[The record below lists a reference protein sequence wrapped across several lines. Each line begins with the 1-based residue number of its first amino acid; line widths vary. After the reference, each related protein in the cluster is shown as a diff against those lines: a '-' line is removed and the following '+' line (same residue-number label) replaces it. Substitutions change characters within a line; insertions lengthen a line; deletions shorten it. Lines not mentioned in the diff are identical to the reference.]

1 MLDAQGRRNL
11 NSYLDR
17 FERIRAF
24 VKERTSIFS
33 RLRLPNAETLLD
45 LQLEFEPLPARQLQS
60 KTYVFGNGRQS
71 RSQFTGLRDHGPL
84 NPLEATPRILFMF
97 RERDRAAARTLAM
110 ALRGM
115 KGKEKFSFPGFQALF
130 RSELVIDGAPIV
142 LPDLTDTSMAAAV
155 DKVKARK
162 AHGEVLVPVLVL
174 PDGEDNGYLAH
185 KADFAHAGIPSQVC
199 TLRVIQDEYSLKW
212 AIANIALQVFCKA
225 GGQPWKVRP
234 TSEPT
239 LIIGISQSHK
249 VKELNNERTVERYF
263 AFSVMT
269 DNSGLFQRIQ
279 VLGEGGNQ
287 SDYLR
292 QLREN
297 LQATLSEGAEKFA
310 RVVVHTSFKLKREEI
325 DAIQETVDTF
335 AKGPDGSD
343 CRFAVVKVNHKC
355 RFFGVN
361 RRVNSLVP
369 YEGTSVRLGTREYL
383 VWFEGIF
390 PDKPTVTKAFPGP
403 THLQFLRISEGAG
416 ISDADVLQDI
426 VNLSGANWRG
436 FNAKSAPV
444 SVFYCHLVADLVH
457 DFHEC
462 GLPMPQVQLI
472 RPWFL

>member
-1 MLDAQGRRNL
+1 
-11 NSYLDR
+11 
-17 FERIRAF
+17 
-24 VKERTSIFS
+24 
-33 RLRLPNAETLLD
+33 LLD

-416 ISDADVLQDI
+416 I
-426 VNLSGANWRG
+426 
-436 FNAKSAPV
+436 
-444 SVFYCHLVADLVH
+444 
-457 DFHEC
+457 
-462 GLPMPQVQLI
+462 
-472 RPWFL
+472 